1 MTAAT
6 RHRTRTPPRTP
17 GRPDYAALG
26 KLGAK
31 AVQDKIAAL
40 RAKGPEPVLAWIN
53 EDSILRGVFTGLE
66 RIGQSRT
73 TRGYSR
79 MLTPGGKPAE
89 HLMVDEAHTTTI
101 LTVRD
106 RVIGGLVRH
115 DVGSPLIQYARKIL
129 ERLALAPLEWLV
141 RIRRCP
147 VETCPR
153 LFFWDDT
160 GRAVKRACPAHKKAA
175 QRTRRRK

>member
-1 MTAAT
+1 
-6 RHRTRTPPRTP
+6 
-17 GRPDYAALG
+17 
-26 KLGAK
+26 
-31 AVQDKIAAL
+31 
-40 RAKGPEPVLAWIN
+40 VLAWIN

-66 RIGQSRT
+66 RIGQTRT

-79 MLTPGGKPAE
+79 HWAKPWPDPEPTGSEGPRAEPG
-89 HLMVDEAHTTTI
+89 HLAIGDYLQIDESRTTTI
-101 LTVRD
+101 LTVQD
-106 RVIGGLVRH
+106 RVIGTLVRH

-160 GRAVKRACPAHKKAA
+160 GRAIKRACPAHKKAA
-175 QRTRRRK
+175 QRARRRK